1 MFLLKIYYSIFDVYY
16 TDYISFI
23 ALFNNKNT
31 NLFLTAIRILN
42 EVKDNSFYIKGNVY
56 KQI

>member
-42 EVKDNSFYIKGNVY
+42 EVK
-56 KQI
+56 